1 MHQICI
7 SVHIH
12 FKNFCGVGG
21 GGGGMPVDHP
31 RILLGNIVMLSQ
43 EKLISLL
50 SNFMQ
55 ILVINKLNYGQ
66 CEKEMLK

>member
-12 FKNFCGVGG
+12 FKNFCGVG